1 VADAPSQRLVTE
13 AELRELERRQM
24 AFEQKARDQFKAL
37 ARRDQHHD
45 EMLEANR
52 QLLLKLEDIHRRLE
66 RPRSPQFEAADWYR
80 FGALLAAIIAGLTAH
95 AEITKPMHREKQ
107 AEVIESPAL
116 PVETPVVPAEAP
128 VDVP

>member
-1 VADAPSQRLVTE
+1 MADAPSQRLATE

-37 ARRDQHHD
+37 VRRDQHHD
-45 EMLEANR
+45 ELLEANR
-52 QLLLKLEDIHRRLE
+52 QLLLKLEAIHSRLE

-95 AEITKPMHREKQ
+95 AEITKPPHSETQ
-107 AEVIESPAL
+107 AEMLQVPVAP
-116 PVETPVVPAEAP
+116 PVETPV
-128 VDVP
+128 DVP